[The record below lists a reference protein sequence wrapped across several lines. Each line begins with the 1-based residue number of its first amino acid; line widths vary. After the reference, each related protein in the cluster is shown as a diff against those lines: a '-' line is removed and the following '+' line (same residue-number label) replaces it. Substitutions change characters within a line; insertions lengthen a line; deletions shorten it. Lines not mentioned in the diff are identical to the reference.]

1 MISDE
6 KIQGHM
12 TTLEEI
18 LQNPDFAPLHGI
30 VQEVNGRV
38 TFQSKLCSKIKNG
51 VECKNVCE
59 HLMHL
64 GFCGKLTQE
73 LVHNRI
79 FPCIMRT
86 MQCIIHTPIL
96 GCTLKKPRKR
106 TQITE
111 EAVTRK

>member
-51 VECKNVCE
+51 VE
-59 HLMHL
+59 
-64 GFCGKLTQE
+64 
-73 LVHNRI
+73 
-79 FPCIMRT
+79 
-86 MQCIIHTPIL
+86 
-96 GCTLKKPRKR
+96 
-106 TQITE
+106 
-111 EAVTRK
+111 